1 MIPSVNISSIT
12 EDDSAAQIHE
22 TVKDSDTHVTQYLI
36 KIKTK

>member
-22 TVKDSDTHVTQYLI
+22 TVKDSRPLVASI
-36 KIKTK
+36 